1 MPHAVPLPRF
11 PVDLAAPDLAPWRA
25 GTHGLAGVHS
35 FTAAAP
41 GPHVA
46 LLALMHGNEIAGAIL
61 LDRLLRAGLRPA
73 RGRLSLA
80 FLNLDAFNR
89 FDPAQPTLSRFI
101 DEDLNRVW
109 DPALLD
115 GTARS
120 RERDR
125 ARALRPFLDT
135 VDVALDLHSMLWD
148 GDPLLLCGQTARGR
162 ALALA
167 LGVPGLVVADA
178 GHPGGLRLIDYPRF
192 AAPDGGPTA
201 LLLEAGPHWR
211 APTLDTTEAVVSA
224 FLRHLGVVDPAGAAP
239 PAPAVPP
246 RLAEVTHAIT
256 PATTGFA
263 FVQPWRSGTVLAR
276 RNTVIAFDGPTEI
289 RTPYDE
295 CLLVMPSLRASRG
308 HVAVRLARFV

>member
-1 MPHAVPLPRF
+1 MPHAVPPPRF

-25 GTHGLAGVHS
+25 GSHGLAGVHCLD
-35 FTAAAP
+35 AAAP

-61 LDRLLRAGLRPA
+61 LDRLLRVGLRPA

-80 FLNLDAFNR
+80 FLNLDAFDR

-115 GTARS
+115 GPVRS

-135 VDVALDLHSMLWD
+135 VDIALDLHSMLWE

-162 ALALA
+162 ALGRA
-167 LGVPGLVVADA
+167 LGTPALVVADA
-178 GHPGGLRLIDYPRF
+178 GHPGGRRLIDYPRF
-192 AAPDGGPTA
+192 AAPEGKPTA
-201 LLLEAGPHWR
+201 LLLEAGSHWR
-211 APTLDTTEAVVSA
+211 DATLATTEAVVAA
-224 FLRHLGVVDPAGAAP
+224 FLGHVGVVDQAE
-239 PAPAVPP
+239 PAPQATPP
-246 RLAEVTHAIT
+246 LLAEVTHAIT
-256 PATTGFA
+256 ATSANFA

-276 RNTVIAFDGPTEI
+276 RNSVIAFDGPTEI

-308 HVAVRLARFV
+308 HVAVRLARFL